1 MDIRQLRS
9 FLAVAD
15 TLNFS
20 RAAQSLFLS
29 QSALSRQIM
38 DLEKEI
44 GLPLFERNTRR
55 VDLTEAGRLL
65 LGRSRELLDQ
75 WDHLG
80 DEVRDGAVAQQSSVN
95 LSLGLD
101 TRVLSDPKRR
111 TALMQQLYALRRAHP
126 GLRLLIRHMD
136 YRELVEALTDRTL
149 DCALI
154 LDRPMEHR
162 TPLEELYLG
171 QEEMVL
177 ALRSDSP
184 CRSEDYADILRQ
196 RGLILVDK
204 EPQGMHHIIRIL
216 DELGLEPRIHFCQS
230 TEDMSIT
237 MQCGECA
244 AILPESVAAKM
255 DDPQVQ
261 LLHLPAQQ
269 AKLRRSL
276 LWEKSQKHP
285 LLPTLQ
291 KALLTVFQ
299 S

>member
-1 MDIRQLRS
+1 MEIRQLRS

-55 VDLTEAGRLL
+55 VELTEAGQLL
-65 LGRSRELLDQ
+65 LTRARELMEQ

-80 DEVRDGAVAQQSSVN
+80 SEVRDGAVAQQPSIS

-101 TRVLSDPKRR
+101 ARVLSDPRQRR
-111 TALMQQLYALRRAHP
+111 ALMEKLHELRRDHP
-126 GLRLLIRHMD
+126 GLRLLTRHMD
-136 YRELVEALTDRTL
+136 YRELVEALTDRLL

-154 LDRPMEHR
+154 LDRPLDHR
-162 TPLEELYLG
+162 SPLEELYLG

-177 ALRSDSP
+177 VLRSDSP
-184 CRSEDYADILRQ
+184 CRDEDYADILRQ
-196 RGLILVDK
+196 RGLLLVDK

-230 TEDMSIT
+230 TEDMTMT

-244 AILPESVAAKM
+244 ALLPESVAAKL
-255 DDPQVQ
+255 DDPHLQI
-261 LLHLPAQQ
+261 LHLPGRQVQ
-269 AKLRRSL
+269 LRRSL

-285 LLPTLQ
+285 LLGALQ
-291 KALLTVFQ
+291 EALLAVFQ
-299 S
+299 P